1 MSANSVTKIIRL
13 ECLESSDL
21 VNPEYH
27 IDFMCQVC
35 YVRDKITTNKIRI
48 METKDKVLATMKEAG
63 TPLNAGKIAELSGI
77 DRKEV
82 DKAMKQLKEEGAI
95 VSPVRC
101 KWAPAE

>member
-1 MSANSVTKIIRL
+1 MNQLGYLYRYIL
-13 ECLESSDL
+13 EFIYLNINL
-21 VNPEYH
+21 
-27 IDFMCQVC
+27 
-35 YVRDKITTNKIRI
+35 
-48 METKDKVLATMKEAG
+48 METKEKVLATMKAAG
-63 TPLNAGKIAELSGI
+63 EPLNAGKIAELSGL

>member
-1 MSANSVTKIIRL
+1 MKIIKQQRKISKTEYAYIL
-13 ECLESSDL
+13 ENLA
-21 VNPEYH
+21 
-27 IDFMCQVC
+27 
-35 YVRDKITTNKIRI
+35 
-48 METKDKVLATMKEAG
+48 KDKVLATMKEAG

-82 DKAMKQLKEEGAI
+82 DKAMKLLKEEGAI